1 MEMTQGLQFLLIFVA
16 HPVIDQVPWR
26 QSLRQGF
33 GCVLLLKKRSL
44 EEMVG
49 SEGSR
54 TGKGEGVD
62 QGGAFSWNPAS
73 GEPLGSPGM

>member
-1 MEMTQGLQFLLIFVA
+1 MIFVA

-33 GCVLLLKKRSL
+33 GCVLLLKKCSL

-54 TGKGEGVD
+54 TGKGKEWIKEVPSAGI
-62 QGGAFSWNPAS
+62 Q
-73 GEPLGSPGM
+73 LQGSP